1 MKTLAVIL
9 AGLLCAGCAY
19 TEYSGTNYQPTT
31 RVEIF
36 FSADKITKKYTV
48 MGEAK
53 TEGGQDMSFQQIEQ
67 KLVKDAMAKG
77 ADAILLE
84 GMDDVTIGVENSPSG
99 KEGETPV
106 YVVNKD
112 GTITNVGGTAHYD
125 LINTSSTLK
134 DKILKAQ
141 LLKYTE

>member
-1 MKTLAVIL
+1 
-9 AGLLCAGCAY
+9 
-19 TEYSGTNYQPTT
+19 
-31 RVEIF
+31 
-36 FSADKITKKYTV
+36 
-48 MGEAK
+48 
-53 TEGGQDMSFQQIEQ
+53 MSFQQIEQ

-84 GMDDVTIGVENSPSG
+84 GLDEVSIGVADSPTG

-106 YVVNKD
+106 YVVNQD
-112 GTITNVGGTAHYD
+112 GSITNVGSTAHYD